1 MRWSGHPNLRRRP
14 HAPNAGRGRLQ
25 AAVRRAFIAAGGE
38 PVPSSV
44 FYDWSYPGRNRLS
57 QLHRH
62 AVWRVLV
69 KVADPIGRVPPYGAW
84 LWRLKPGVLDL
95 DD

>member
-1 MRWSGHPNLRRRP
+1 
-14 HAPNAGRGRLQ
+14 
-25 AAVRRAFIAAGGE
+25 
-38 PVPSSV
+38 V

-84 LWRLKPGVLDL
+84 LWRLKRPFRRKRRHCSRVKTAKRRLGCSIWTTETPENV
-95 DD
+95 